1 MWILDTNVVSE
12 LHKSKTGKVDT
23 NVAAWAASVSAGAL
37 FVSAITVLALELGVR
52 LLARWDAK

>member
-1 MWILDTNVVSE
+1 MRILDTNVVSV
-12 LHKSKTGKVDT
+12 LHKSRTGKVDT
-23 NVAAWAASVSAGAL
+23 NVAAWAASVLAGAL